1 MGNPPPES
9 QASELLAEGEIPL
22 WPLELLYL
30 GGTLGFCW
38 NWQGEIQKVIVFWD
52 LPSVARKLRDI

>member
-9 QASELLAEGEIPL
+9 QAGELLAEGEIPL

-38 NWQGEIQKVIVFWD
+38 NWQGEIQKVIVF
-52 LPSVARKLRDI
+52 